1 MGVPS
6 KCFVAKLACNRREDR
21 TKVAVL
27 QELAH
32 GQRVDFHDIF
42 PWEGQVCKDKHVV
55 VYVALEAAAE
65 EPIKEPFI
73 TVDWLERN
81 QPLLCGWLNVRV
93 STVSESEGVNSG
105 QKIAFISD
113 VTTRAAKD
121 VTYRGVG
128 SALIHALEQD
138 AMLNLDID
146 FIYLFPLSNV
156 VGFYRKLGYVQV
168 SPHIPHMFKV
178 LNTRTSSNPTPAFIA
193 DLEQRYAQTKNET
206 PVDMLDHFEDD
217 VPRSTM
223 RALRKIVNA
232 DPEVIYELVAL
243 LQEGDEDALDEWL
256 DGHQGHQRH
265 QQKST

>member
-1 MGVPS
+1 MGGPS

-55 VYVALEAAAE
+55 VYVALEAAAL
-65 EPIKEPFI
+65 EPTPVI

-128 SALIHALEQD
+128 SALIHALEVD
-138 AMLNLDID
+138 ATLNATVD

-156 VGFYRKLGYVQV
+156 VGFYRKLGYVQL

-178 LNTRTSSNPTPAFIA
+178 LGPGASSNPTPAFIA

-223 RALRKIVNA
+223 RALRKIVKA
-232 DPEVIYELVAL
+232 DPDVIYELVAL
-243 LQEGDEDALDEWL
+243 LQEGDEEALDEWL
-256 DGHQGHQRH
+256 DLHQRHQRH

>member
-1 MGVPS
+1 MGAPS

-55 VYVALEAAAE
+55 VYVALEAPVE
-65 EPIKEPFI
+65 EPVLS
-73 TVDWLERN
+73 VDWLERN

-93 STVSESEGVNSG
+93 SEVEDSS

-138 AMLNLDID
+138 ATLNAKLD

-193 DLEQRYAQTKNET
+193 DLEQRYAQTVNET
-206 PVDMLDHFEDD
+206 PVDMLDHFEDN

-223 RALRKIVNA
+223 RTLRKIVKA

-256 DGHQGHQRH
+256 DGHQGHQGH

>member
-1 MGVPS
+1 
-6 KCFVAKLACNRREDR
+6 VAKLACNRREDR

-55 VYVALEAAAE
+55 VYVALEAAGF

-93 STVSESEGVNSG
+93 STVEDSS

-128 SALIHALEQD
+128 SALIHALEVD
-138 AMLNLDID
+138 AKLNANAD

-178 LNTRTSSNPTPAFIA
+178 LGPGASSNPTPAFIA

-256 DGHQGHQRH
+256 DLHQRH

>member
-55 VYVALEAAAE
+55 VYVALEAAGF

-93 STVSESEGVNSG
+93 STVEDSS

-128 SALIHALEQD
+128 SALIHALEVD
-138 AMLNLDID
+138 AKLNANAD

-178 LNTRTSSNPTPAFIA
+178 LGPGASSNPTPAFIA

-256 DGHQGHQRH
+256 DLHQRH